1 MPNMGWCLRGS
12 YAFRVLKD
20 DFEQILED
28 DNKLKKLIKIID
40 MKNYILNFQYDLINI
55 NKEKFSHLLQ
65 GVIDENKIIKIIP
78 KDLDSFFKICFI
90 LDNMN
95 KVSENANLWLIYL
108 LNYIKKDN
116 TLNEISKIVYC
127 MDFLYSKI
135 ELKSNELNSV
145 IDKNK
150 ELFQFI
156 KKYLK
161 IWIILKKLTN

>member
-1 MPNMGWCLRGS
+1 
-12 YAFRVLKD
+12 
-20 DFEQILED
+20 
-28 DNKLKKLIKIID
+28 